1 MALLTSRSM
10 TNRVEIVQNYEGIS
24 TKSNLWFRIVI
35 ALHNSFILL
44 PCHGYNTV
52 KKDAEE
58 CHIYYGTGQNG
69 L

>member
-35 ALHNSFILL
+35 ALHNSFILVVESVTCDCSL
-44 PCHGYNTV
+44 E
-52 KKDAEE
+52 AQ
-58 CHIYYGTGQNG
+58 IMGQAA
-69 L
+69 